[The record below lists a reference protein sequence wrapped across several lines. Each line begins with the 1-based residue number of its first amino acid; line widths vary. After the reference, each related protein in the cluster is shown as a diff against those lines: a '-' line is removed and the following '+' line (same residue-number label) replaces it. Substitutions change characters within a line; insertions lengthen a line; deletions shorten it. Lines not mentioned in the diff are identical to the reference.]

1 MVSDVSPTPA
11 EGGGTRM
18 LWEQSS
24 RLVAR
29 GHDVRVVCRA
39 TTDGEAA
46 TAERQGVRIRR
57 FAVDRR
63 TVRRFVVSSVLGAR
77 RVVTLELRDAP
88 ADVLHVH
95 QPLAGYGVLTSP
107 AVRGLPRL
115 YSFHSPAPLE
125 YRSRRGMTAHH
136 RDGVAGRLGF
146 AALWGLERA
155 CLRRATAIQVLS
167 DYSSE
172 LLWKLYR
179 ISREKVVKIPGAVD
193 TASFRPAEDRAAVR
207 KALDLPAERSLL
219 LTVRNLEG
227 RMGLDL
233 LIRTM
238 AILTQNMP
246 EALLLIGGA
255 GTLRRELE
263 SLSNALGLRE
273 RVRFLGFIPDAAL
286 PLYYQAAD
294 VFVLPTRELEGFGL
308 VTVEALACGTPVL
321 GTPVGATPEILV
333 PLSPALVFRGLAPEV
348 MADDIC
354 RFLEW
359 RARDPQAHARLRE
372 ACRCHAETRYHWDA
386 AIDGLEG
393 ALTRVVGGGP
403 RRLA

>member
-1 MVSDVSPTPA
+1 MR
-11 EGGGTRM
+11 GGGRA
-18 LWEQSS
+18 
-24 RLVAR
+24 VA
-29 GHDVRVVCRA
+29 
-39 TTDGEAA
+39 
-46 TAERQGVRIRR
+46 
-57 FAVDRR
+57 
-63 TVRRFVVSSVLGAR
+63 
-77 RVVTLELRDAP
+77 LELEKDGAE
-88 ADVLHVH
+88 VVHVH

-255 GTLRRELE
+255 G
-263 SLSNALGLRE
+263 GLPP
-273 RVRFLGFIPDAAL
+273 G
-286 PLYYQAAD
+286 
-294 VFVLPTRELEGFGL
+294 G
-308 VTVEALACGTPVL
+308 EALWKPPRLPPRGRLLP
-321 GTPVGATPEILV
+321 G
-333 PLSPALVFRGLAPEV
+333 LSAPAVSL
-348 MADDIC
+348 
-354 RFLEW
+354 
-359 RARDPQAHARLRE
+359 
-372 ACRCHAETRYHWDA
+372 
-386 AIDGLEG
+386 
-393 ALTRVVGGGP
+393 
-403 RRLA
+403 

>member
-1 MVSDVSPTPA
+1 MGSGDRRVRAKLRVLMVSDVSTSPA

-39 TTDGEAA
+39 QPASDASVT
-46 TAERQGVRIRR
+46 ERQGVRIRS
-57 FAVDRR
+57 FAVDQR
-63 TVRRFVVSSVLGAR
+63 TARAFVVSSVLGAR
-77 RVVTLELRDAP
+77 RAVALELEKDR
-88 ADVLHVH
+88 ADVVHVH

-246 EALLLIGGA
+246 EALLLIGG
-255 GTLRRELE
+255 
-263 SLSNALGLRE
+263 
-273 RVRFLGFIPDAAL
+273 
-286 PLYYQAAD
+286 
-294 VFVLPTRELEGFGL
+294 
-308 VTVEALACGTPVL
+308 
-321 GTPVGATPEILV
+321 
-333 PLSPALVFRGLAPEV
+333 
-348 MADDIC
+348 
-354 RFLEW
+354 
-359 RARDPQAHARLRE
+359 
-372 ACRCHAETRYHWDA
+372 
-386 AIDGLEG
+386 
-393 ALTRVVGGGP
+393 GGGP
-403 RRLA
+403 PPGGAGVWEAPRPPPRGRLLPVVSRPAVAPPLPARGVFVP

>member
-1 MVSDVSPTPA
+1 MGSGDRPVRAKLRVLMVSDVSTSPA

-39 TTDGEAA
+39 QPASDASVT
-46 TAERQGVRIRR
+46 ERQGVR
-57 FAVDRR
+57 
-63 TVRRFVVSSVLGAR
+63 
-77 RVVTLELRDAP
+77 
-88 ADVLHVH
+88 
-95 QPLAGYGVLTSP
+95 
-107 AVRGLPRL
+107 
-115 YSFHSPAPLE
+115 
-125 YRSRRGMTAHH
+125 M
-136 RDGVAGRLGF
+136 LGF

-333 PLSPALVFRGLAPEV
+333 PLSPALVFRGLAPET
-348 MADDIC
+348 MAEDLR
-354 RFLEW
+354 RFLEAE
-359 RARDPQAHARLRE
+359 RRDPEAHARLRA
-372 ACRCHAETRYHWDA
+372 ACRRHAEAHYAWDRT
-386 AIDGLEG
+386 I
-393 ALTRVVGGGP
+393 
-403 RRLA
+403 